1 MRALSRLTIA
11 VLLAFTGALAACG
24 DDGDSGTDIS
34 LEDREGQER
43 DDSDDTDDSD
53 EDADP
58 DDDDTD
64 EPDDAD
70 DELPADAEPYIE
82 ALTGTFAGD
91 ESLPIPEDQAR
102 CIATNIVGIIRLE
115 RLTDAGLTPE
125 AFAGEDLELSTLGL
139 EAAEGLEIMDA
150 FGDCDFDFYDAL
162 VTSLSAD
169 AADPAIARACM
180 EAAVTPEQLRET
192 MARGFIEGDAFD
204 DSPEADAVFGPL
216 FACSFGE
223 DTDG

>member
-1 MRALSRLTIA
+1 MRRRRRQRHRHQPRGSRGR
-11 VLLAFTGALAACG
+11 GARRQRRHGRL
-24 DDGDSGTDIS
+24 
-34 LEDREGQER
+34 R
-43 DDSDDTDDSD
+43 DDDTDD
-53 EDADP
+53 

-64 EPDDAD
+64 EPDDPD

-125 AFAGEDLELSTLGL
+125 AFAGDDLELSTLGL

-162 VTSLSAD
+162 LTSFSAE
-169 AADPAIARACM
+169 AADPAVARACM

-192 MARGFIEGDAFD
+192 MARRVHRGRCLRGQPRGRGGLR
-204 DSPEADAVFGPL
+204 SPVRLLLRRVRMAEADL
-216 FACSFGE
+216 
-223 DTDG
+223 DG